1 MMRMPFHWGPRSL
14 SGRVFWLTVSIIFL
28 INMLVLM
35 PGLGW
40 EWRNCLKSRVMQAEL
55 AVTLAPGES
64 ANTLAKTQ
72 ARNALSKL
80 SGTVAITLFGAN
92 GEIALLPDNM
102 SLRQDPNVDL
112 DHVGLRYSALRA
124 DREVLGLCA
133 PYVPVTAT
141 FPMKSN
147 TRIQVVLAQA
157 PVAAR
162 LRSYAAEIMTFAVIV
177 ALVTGGLVYA
187 ALDRLLVKP
196 MRILTASIV
205 AFGRDPE
212 YARLSGLKWL
222 SSKGNDEVSRAAQEL
237 VIMQDELRTALWRN
251 AQLAAL
257 GTAVAK
263 ISHDLRNILASAL
276 LVAARFEEN
285 SDPVIK
291 HSATT
296 LLSSIERAVEL
307 VSRTVVESGSQP
319 PPVNRSSV
327 VLRELVDEVV
337 DFVRAGEGGGGDSRM
352 SIENL
357 VPGSLVLPLDR
368 NQIYR
373 VLANLLRN
381 AAEAGASRASVAI
394 EDEAG
399 LTRMVVAD
407 NGPGLPRKALAGLF
421 RPFTA
426 SGRNGG
432 TGLGLAIAR
441 DLIRAHGGDLLL
453 RKTGAG
459 GTEFVMTLPAT
470 EGASA

>member
-14 SGRVFWLTVSIIFL
+14 SGRVFWLTVSIIFVMN
-28 INMLVLM
+28 ILVLA
-35 PGLGW
+35 PALGW
-40 EWRNCLKSRVMQAEL
+40 EWRNCLKTKVMQAEL
-55 AVTLAPGES
+55 AVTLVPGEG
-64 ANTLAKTQ
+64 ANTLANAQ
-72 ARNALSKL
+72 ARNALSAL
-80 SGTVAITLFGAN
+80 SGTVAITLIGAG
-92 GEIALLPDNM
+92 GEIAVLPDDTN
-102 SLRQDPNVDL
+102 LREDPNVDL
-112 DHVGLRYSALRA
+112 DHAGLKYSALRA
-124 DREVLGLCA
+124 DREVMGLCA
-133 PYVPVTAT
+133 PYVPVTAS
-141 FPMKSN
+141 FPLKPNM
-147 TRIQVVLAQA
+147 RIKIILTQA
-157 PVAAR
+157 PVIAR
-162 LRSYAAEIMTFAVIV
+162 LRSYAAEMMTFAVFV
-177 ALVTGGLVYA
+177 ALITGGLVYA

-222 SSKGNDEVSRAAQEL
+222 SGKGDDEVSRAAQEL

-276 LVAARFEEN
+276 LIAGRFEEN

-296 LLSSIERAVEL
+296 LLASIERAVEL
-307 VSRTVVESGSQP
+307 VSRTAVEAGGQP

-327 VLRELVDEVV
+327 VLRELVDEVAE
-337 DFVRAGEGGGGDSRM
+337 FMREGERGGGESRM
-352 SIENL
+352 AIENM

-373 VLANLLRN
+373 VLVNLLRN
-381 AAEAGASRASVAI
+381 AAEAGASRATLSI
-394 EDEAG
+394 EEEAG
-399 LTRMVVAD
+399 VTQMVVAD

-421 RPFTA
+421 RPFVG

-441 DLIRAHGGDLLL
+441 DLVRAHGGDLLL
-453 RKTGAG
+453 RKTGSA
-459 GTEFVMTLPAT
+459 GTEFVMRLPAAET
-470 EGASA
+470 VQS